1 MLLFLLTATPVASRL
16 GAKGT
21 ETVFVNRFTDG
32 LLDPELE
39 FLGPVKDGGHII
51 SNTAPGC
58 WGPMITPHLKGG
70 HEVTV
75 PVAVA
80 GADVGDSVLVRIKS
94 IEITSLAT
102 ASGNDYWVDGK
113 FKGDP
118 YCAAYHLRK
127 DGTGEFFPETFV
139 DGIGED
145 AIKYTH
151 DGTSATPFKFA
162 NGYTMAF
169 DSTRLVGVTVT
180 KDAAETIAHSA
191 KDYHAMPENS
201 TQHSILTFAPA
212 HLVGLV
218 ARTRPF
224 MGQLGS
230 CPAVALP
237 DSHNAGDF
245 GSFLIGAPHPAAVT
259 EEMLELR
266 TDGHMD
272 INTVRAGALLIVPC
286 KVQGCGLYFG
296 DMHAMQ
302 GDGEI
307 AGHTTDVSGTI
318 TVQAHVLK
326 NLTLDGPLIFP
337 NADDLPFLAKPITPV
352 ERKRANDV
360 AKEWGL
366 PPLEESLPIAVV
378 GTGADL
384 NKATQNGLERAAHL
398 FGVDVPEI
406 KNRATI
412 TGAIEI
418 GRAPGVITV
427 TLRVPASWLNALG
440 LLNFALEQYG
450 EHFEPTT
457 GELVPN

>member
-1 MLLFLLTATPVASRL
+1 MMAMLLLLALSLASARL
-16 GAKGT
+16 GTQSTTGGK
-21 ETVFVNRFTDG
+21 ETVFVHEFTDG
-32 LLDPELE
+32 RLDPELE
-39 FLGPVKDGGHII
+39 FLGPVKSGGHII
-51 SNTAPGC
+51 ANTAPGC

-70 HEVTV
+70 HEVTM

-80 GADVGDSVLVRIKS
+80 GAEIGDAVALKIKN

-102 ASGNDYWVDGK
+102 ASGNDYWVDGR
-113 FKGDP
+113 FQGDP
-118 YCAAYHLRK
+118 YCAAYHARK
-127 DGTGEFFPETFV
+127 DGTGEFFPETYV

-145 AIKYTH
+145 AIKYVK
-151 DGTSATPFKFA
+151 DDSPATPFKFA

-169 DSTRLVGVTVT
+169 DSTRKFGVTVT
-180 KDAAETIAHSA
+180 KEAAEIMAVNA

-218 ARTRPF
+218 SRTRPF

-230 CPAVALP
+230 CPAIALP

-245 GSFLIGAPHPAAVT
+245 GSFLIGAPHPSAVT
-259 EEMLELR
+259 AEDLLKR

-272 INTVRAGALLIVPC
+272 INTVRAGAVLVVPC

-318 TVQAHVLK
+318 TAQVTLIK
-326 NLTLDGPLIFP
+326 GLTMDGPLIFP
-337 NADDLPFLAKPITPV
+337 NLEDLPFLAKPLTPM
-352 ERKRANDV
+352 EKKKANDV
-360 AKEWGL
+360 VKQWNL
-366 PPLEESLPIAVV
+366 PPIEDSLPIAVV
-378 GTGADL
+378 GTGASL
-384 NKATQNGLERAAHL
+384 NDATQNGLQRAADL
-398 FGVDVPEI
+398 FQVDVPEI

-412 TGAIEI
+412 TGAVEI
-418 GRAPGVITV
+418 GRAPGVVTV
-427 TLRVPASWLNALG
+427 TLRVPREWLDTIH
-440 LLNFALEQYG
+440 LLDFATDQYV
-450 EHFEPTT
+450 HDD
-457 GELVPN
+457 L